1 MYFLSTVK
9 YDKVQENGAV
19 KRVSEIYA
27 VEAIGVTDAEA
38 ITTEQLQTSIS
49 GEFFCNKVSQL
60 KVAEVLYT
68 TSFNHIYMVDL
79 AFINIDEYSG
89 AEKRSKTS
97 ILVAADDLED
107 AILTTKNEMKGTMAD
122 WEFMAVKETKIID
135 VLTAPKN

>member
-135 VLTAPKN
+135 VLTAHKN